1 MERVTNVLLFWRV
14 KAARRKENHMTRFK
28 KILATVL
35 TVATTASM
43 SMTAFAADASTAV
56 TGITT
61 ADRSIPYTRYV
72 DVGNSTS
79 TFFEVTGMTSDY
91 QREYLS
97 KDEAGKVSWTV
108 TSLSDTMEGQKDNIK
123 ITKSAREISAVDEE
137 YVARA
142 DIDFKDVEQPA
153 YGYAVIQAKLDGIA
167 SPTLDF
173 AIVFNPAQD
182 VSAAGQVTC
191 IFNGFNEG
199 TQTVSNVT
207 VPQNREAVNM
217 AKYPNALSATM
228 QAAQKKG
235 DIVVNLNGDYIESI
249 SFNGTGYPAKGQN
262 GYWEYK
268 LYAGEVSEENFVEA
282 SADLGAGVVPI
293 SSNYTVVWNYTSY

>member
-1 MERVTNVLLFWRV
+1 
-14 KAARRKENHMTRFK
+14 MTRFK

-108 TSLSDTMEGQKDNIK
+108 TSL
-123 ITKSAREISAVDEE
+123 
-137 YVARA
+137 
-142 DIDFKDVEQPA
+142 
-153 YGYAVIQAKLDGIA
+153 
-167 SPTLDF
+167 
-173 AIVFNPAQD
+173 
-182 VSAAGQVTC
+182 
-191 IFNGFNEG
+191 
-199 TQTVSNVT
+199 
-207 VPQNREAVNM
+207 
-217 AKYPNALSATM
+217 
-228 QAAQKKG
+228 
-235 DIVVNLNGDYIESI
+235 
-249 SFNGTGYPAKGQN
+249 
-262 GYWEYK
+262 
-268 LYAGEVSEENFVEA
+268 
-282 SADLGAGVVPI
+282 
-293 SSNYTVVWNYTSY
+293 

>member
-1 MERVTNVLLFWRV
+1 
-14 KAARRKENHMTRFK
+14 MTRFK

-108 TSLSDTMEGQKDNIK
+108 TSLSDTSCALGRIHSRGLQG
-123 ITKSAREISAVDEE
+123 R
-137 YVARA
+137 YPYHYL
-142 DIDFKDVEQPA
+142 F
-153 YGYAVIQAKLDGIA
+153 LD
-167 SPTLDF
+167 
-173 AIVFNPAQD
+173 
-182 VSAAGQVTC
+182 
-191 IFNGFNEG
+191 
-199 TQTVSNVT
+199 
-207 VPQNREAVNM
+207 
-217 AKYPNALSATM
+217 
-228 QAAQKKG
+228 
-235 DIVVNLNGDYIESI
+235 
-249 SFNGTGYPAKGQN
+249 
-262 GYWEYK
+262 
-268 LYAGEVSEENFVEA
+268 
-282 SADLGAGVVPI
+282 
-293 SSNYTVVWNYTSY
+293 